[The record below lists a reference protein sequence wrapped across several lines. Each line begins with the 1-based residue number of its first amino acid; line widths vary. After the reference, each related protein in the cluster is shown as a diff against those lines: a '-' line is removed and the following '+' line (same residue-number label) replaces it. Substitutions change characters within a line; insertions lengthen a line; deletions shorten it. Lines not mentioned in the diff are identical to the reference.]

1 MRFNIPQ
8 DQIELLKERVLT
20 SRKIGSDENL
30 VLHGGGNTSVKIS
43 VFDHTGKEVYA
54 LFVKGSGSDLSS
66 ITEDGFT
73 ALRMSELLEAKKIKD
88 MSDIDMVSY
97 LRKCMLDPDQA
108 SPSVETF
115 LHAFIPFR
123 YVDHSH
129 ADFILSV
136 TNTDI
141 DDRKISDIF
150 NGRVLILPYTPPGFD
165 LAKAFGGLIEEY
177 NLKDYD
183 GAILRNHGLI
193 TWGDTA
199 EESYR
204 KHIGLTSIAE
214 KYVRQKWNGIPEGKE
229 LPNSKE
235 IMISLLP
242 RIRGILSKNK
252 KKILNWD
259 NSREIIGYSMLDM
272 AKEMSTLGPATPD
285 MLIRTKMDY
294 LFVEDINDLEGQ
306 INEYASRY
314 EEEFKSYIGSSYPMH
329 DPYPSVILI
338 RGIGLITAAS
348 SKKEALIIR
357 DLALHTFR
365 VTHSASFIAKNKF
378 IGRKNAFLMEY
389 WSLEEA
395 KLKKRK
401 ELPLQGYIGL
411 VTGAASGIGKATFLR
426 FLEEG
431 ITAIGGDINE
441 KILEFNEKFKYMGLG
456 VKMDISDESSVKK
469 AVESIILNYGGI
481 DVVFNNAGYLHPSN
495 LEEIELSDMLKH
507 INVNAIGTFLVTRE
521 TFKVMKKQKIG
532 GNFIFNITKNLT
544 NPGAG
549 MASYGSTKAFAA
561 QLSRYVTIEGGKYGI
576 RSNVV
581 NPDKIFRDSAI
592 WENGVLENRARSK
605 GISVEEYKKG
615 NLLHIEVLPEHV
627 ANVVVELI
635 KDNIFGATTGAM
647 IPIDG
652 GIL

>member
-1 MRFNIPQ
+1 MRFNIPREQ
-8 DQIELLKERVLT
+8 YELLNERVRT
-20 SRKIGSDENL
+20 SRKIGSDEKL
-30 VLHGGGNTSVKIS
+30 VLHGGGNTSVKIKI
-43 VFDHTGKEVYA
+43 FDHSGKETFA
-54 LFVKGSGSDLSS
+54 LFVKGSGSDLST

-73 ALRMSELLEAKKIKD
+73 ALRMNELLEAKKIKE

-115 LHAFIPFR
+115 LHAFIPFK

-129 ADFILSV
+129 ADFILSI
-136 TNTDI
+136 TNTDLTDKEI
-141 DDRKISDIF
+141 LNIF
-150 NGRVLILPYTPPGFD
+150 NGKVLILPYTPPGFD
-165 LAKAFGGLIEEY
+165 LAKAFGLLIDEY
-177 NLKDYD
+177 DIENYD

-193 TWGDTA
+193 TWGNTA
-199 EESYR
+199 DESYY
-204 KHIGLTSIAE
+204 KHTELTSIAE
-214 KYVRQKWNGIPEGKE
+214 KYVRQRWNGIPDGKE
-229 LPNSKE
+229 YTNSRE
-235 IMISLLP
+235 TMISLLP
-242 RIRGILSKNK
+242 KLRGLLSKNK

-259 NSREIIGYSMLDM
+259 NSPEIIGYSLLGM
-272 AKEMSTLGPATPD
+272 AKEMASLGPATPD

-294 LFVEDINDLEGQ
+294 LFVEDINDLERQ
-306 INEYASRY
+306 IADYVTKY
-314 EEEFKSYIGSSYPMH
+314 VDEFNKYIGNSYPMH

-338 RGIGLITAAS
+338 RGLGLVTAAS
-348 SKKEALIIR
+348 SKKESLIIR

-365 VTHSASFIAKNKF
+365 VTHSAGTIAKNRF
-378 IGRKNAFLMEY
+378 IDRKDAFLMEY

-395 KLKKRK
+395 KLKKKK
-401 ELPLQGYIGL
+401 ELPLQGYVGL
-411 VTGAASGIGKATFLR
+411 ITGAASGIGKATFIK
-426 FLEEG
+426 FIEEG
-431 ITAIGGDINE
+431 ITSIGGDIND
-441 KILEFNEKFKYMGLG
+441 KVLEFNEKFKYVGMGI
-456 VKMDISDESSVKK
+456 KMDISEEKSVIQ

-495 LEEIELSDMLKH
+495 LDEIEIQDMMKH
-507 INVNAIGTFLVTRE
+507 ISVNAIGTFLVTKE

-532 GNFIFNITKNLT
+532 GNYIFNITKNLT
-544 NPGAG
+544 NPGIG

-561 QLSRYVTIEGGKYGI
+561 QLSKYVTIEGGKYGI
-576 RSNVV
+576 RSNII

-592 WENGVLENRARSK
+592 WENGVLENRARAK

-652 GIL
+652 GIQ

>member
-66 ITEDGFT
+66 INEDGFT

-136 TNTDI
+136 TNTDL
-141 DDRKISDIF
+141 DNRKISDIF

-165 LAKAFGGLIEEY
+165 LAKAFRKLIEEY
-177 NLKDYD
+177 NLEDYD

-214 KYVRQKWNGIPEGKE
+214 KYVRQKWKGIPEGKE

-242 RIRGILSKNK
+242 KIRGILSKNK

-259 NSREIIGYSMLDM
+259 KSPEIIGYSMLDM
-272 AKEMSTLGPATPD
+272 AKEMSSLGPATPD

-306 INEYASRY
+306 INEYVSRY
-314 EEEFKSYIGSSYPMH
+314 EEEFKSHIGSSYPMH

-338 RGIGLITAAS
+338 KGIGLITAAS

-365 VTHSASFIAKNKF
+365 VTHSASFIANNKF
-378 IGRKNAFLMEY
+378 IGRKDAFLMEY

-395 KLKKRK
+395 KLKKKK
-401 ELPLQGYIGL
+401 ELPLQGYIG
-411 VTGAASGIGKATFLR
+411 
-426 FLEEG
+426 
-431 ITAIGGDINE
+431 
-441 KILEFNEKFKYMGLG
+441 
-456 VKMDISDESSVKK
+456 
-469 AVESIILNYGGI
+469 
-481 DVVFNNAGYLHPSN
+481 
-495 LEEIELSDMLKH
+495 
-507 INVNAIGTFLVTRE
+507 
-521 TFKVMKKQKIG
+521 
-532 GNFIFNITKNLT
+532 
-544 NPGAG
+544 
-549 MASYGSTKAFAA
+549 
-561 QLSRYVTIEGGKYGI
+561 
-576 RSNVV
+576 
-581 NPDKIFRDSAI
+581 
-592 WENGVLENRARSK
+592 
-605 GISVEEYKKG
+605 
-615 NLLHIEVLPEHV
+615 
-627 ANVVVELI
+627 
-635 KDNIFGATTGAM
+635 
-647 IPIDG
+647 
-652 GIL
+652 

>member
-1 MRFNIPQ
+1 MRFNITQ
-8 DQIELLKERVLT
+8 DQMELLKERVLT

-30 VLHGGGNTSVKIS
+30 VLHGGGNTSVKINI
-43 VFDHTGKEVYA
+43 FDHTGKEVYA

-66 ITEDGFT
+66 INEEGFT
-73 ALRMSELLEAKKIKD
+73 ALKMDELLEAKKIKD
-88 MSDIDMVSY
+88 MSDTDMVSY
-97 LRKCMLDPDQA
+97 LRKCMLDPDQS

-115 LHAFIPFR
+115 LHAFIPFK

-136 TNTDI
+136 TNTDLG
-141 DDRKISDIF
+141 DREISHIF
-150 NGRVLILPYTPPGFD
+150 NERVLILSYTPPGFD
-165 LAKAFGGLIEEY
+165 LAKTFGKLIDEY
-177 NLKDYD
+177 NLEDYD

-193 TWGDTA
+193 TWGNTA

-204 KHIGLTSIAE
+204 KHIEIASTAE
-214 KYVRQKWNGIPEGKE
+214 KYVRQKWKGIPEGKE
-229 LPNSKE
+229 LPNSRE
-235 IMISLLP
+235 TMISYLP
-242 RIRGILSKNK
+242 KIRGMLSKNR

-259 NSREIIGYSMLDM
+259 RSPEIIGYSMLDV
-272 AKEMSTLGPATPD
+272 AKEMATLGPATPD

-294 LFVEDINDLEGQ
+294 LFIEDINDLERQ
-306 INEYASRY
+306 INDYVSKYVEEY
-314 EEEFKSYIGSSYPMH
+314 KKYIGSSYPMH

-338 RGIGLITAAS
+338 KGIGLVTAAS

-365 VTHSASFIAKNKF
+365 VTHSASLIARNKF
-378 IGRKNAFLMEY
+378 IGRKDAFLMEY

-395 KLKKRK
+395 KLKKKK

-431 ITAIGGDINE
+431 ITAIGGDIND
-441 KILEFNEKFKYMGLG
+441 KVLEFNEKFKYMGSG
-456 VKMDISDESSVKK
+456 IKMDVSDEKSVIE

-507 INVNAIGTFLVTRE
+507 INVNAIGTFLVTKE
-521 TFKVMKKQKIG
+521 TFNVMKRQKIG
-532 GNFIFNITKNLT
+532 GNYIFNITKNLT

-561 QLSRYVTIEGGKYGI
+561 QLSKYVTIEGGKYGI
-576 RSNVV
+576 RSNIV

-592 WENGVLENRARSK
+592 WENGVLENRAKAK
-605 GISVEEYKKG
+605 GITVEEYKKG
-615 NLLHIEVLPEHV
+615 NLLHMEVLPEHV

-652 GIL
+652 GIQ